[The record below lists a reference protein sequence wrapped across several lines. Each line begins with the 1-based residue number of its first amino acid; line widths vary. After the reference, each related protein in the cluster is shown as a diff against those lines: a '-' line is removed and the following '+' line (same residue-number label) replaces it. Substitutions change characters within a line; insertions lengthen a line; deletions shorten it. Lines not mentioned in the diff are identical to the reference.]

1 MFLIVIPAYKP
12 VEKLLQIIDDIQT
25 TMETQIIVVLDGE
38 ADKEIDAALRKK
50 EVIVLKH
57 AIN

>member
-38 ADKEIDAALRKK
+38 ADKEIGGNYYKRYK
-50 EVIVLKH
+50 
-57 AIN
+57 N